1 MPPTSIAEGHAA
13 PAALVTTLVR
23 FGHLA
28 AAGAIAAAVLLL
40 VLAPYSPPP
49 ITEYYLVVQ
58 DAPVLLFSAGFFLLA
73 HMCLRAGLA
82 AEPAWLERRCHQA
95 SSLWLTVGAVCVTV
109 YAGTRLVYQDYGL
122 SMDEFMA
129 QFDSTIVAA
138 GQLLASVAPE
148 WRDLVPALQPIF
160 RLPVSDNAS
169 WVSSYLPMNAVL
181 RAGFLWLGSPALT
194 GVALAGVSLA
204 VLYGIARR
212 LWPDRPDAAILSVV
226 LLASSAQF
234 LVTAMTPYAM
244 TAHLALNLAWLWLFL
259 RGTWRGHIAAVAVAF
274 VACGLHQVVFHPL
287 FAAPFLASLVL
298 ARKWRLAC
306 FYGAAYAAIGLF
318 WVLYWSLL
326 LGAAGAAPEQS
337 ADVGLT
343 YFLRRIADMV
353 DLQASSLVLMA
364 MNLARFLAW
373 QAPLML
379 PLALIGALVCRG
391 RSAVLSHLSL
401 GIILT
406 LAAVLVLMP
415 FQGHG
420 WGYRYLHGLL
430 GSFALLAAQGWIWL
444 TDRMPHLRRR
454 LALAMLLSV
463 VASVLV
469 LLPWRLAQVHAFVRP
484 YAAASA
490 AIAGAGADVVLVDAS
505 NVWYGVDLVRNDP
518 FLRGSPKVLN
528 LASLQVSQVADI
540 CSRYRV
546 AIFDGADASR
556 LGLRRAPGIPPNAVV
571 RAQGLREVMR
581 RLGCGTEHVVTHSPP
596 RP

>member
-1 MPPTSIAEGHAA
+1 MPPTSIAEGRTP
-13 PAALVTTLVR
+13 PAALVTTLAR

-28 AAGAIAAAVLLL
+28 AAGAIAAAVLVL
-40 VLAPYSPPP
+40 VFVPYSLPP
-49 ITEYYLVVQ
+49 ITDYYLVVQ
-58 DAPVLLFSAGFFLLA
+58 DAPVLLFIAGFFLLL
-73 HMCLRAGLA
+73 HMCLRAGFA
-82 AEPAWLERRCHQA
+82 AAPAWLEPRYHQG
-95 SSLWLTVGAVCVTV
+95 SSLWLAVGAACLTV
-109 YAGTRLVYQDYGL
+109 YVGTRLVYRDYGL

-129 QFDSTIVAA
+129 QFDATIVAA
-138 GQLLASVAPE
+138 GKLLAPVAPE

-160 RLPVSDNAS
+160 RLPIPDNAS

-194 GVALAGVSLA
+194 GVALAGVSLVA
-204 VLYGIARR
+204 LYGIARR
-212 LWPDRPDAAILSVV
+212 LWPDRPDAAILSVA

-244 TAHLALNLAWLWLFL
+244 TAHLALNLVWLWLFL

-287 FAAPFLASLVL
+287 FAAPFLMSLVL
-298 ARKWRLAC
+298 ARKWRLAG
-306 FYGAAYAAIGLF
+306 FYGAAYAATGLF

-337 ADVGLT
+337 ADVGLA
-343 YFLRRIADMV
+343 YLLRRIADMV
-353 DLQASSLVLMA
+353 DLQMSSLVLMA

-373 QAPLML
+373 QAPFML
-379 PLALIGALVCRG
+379 PLAFVGALVCRG
-391 RSAVLSHLSL
+391 RSAVLSNLSL
-401 GIILT
+401 GIVLT

-430 GSFALLAAQGWIWL
+430 GSVALLAAQGWIWL
-444 TDRMPHLRRR
+444 TDRLPRLRRQ
-454 LALAMLLSV
+454 LALAVLLSI
-463 VASVLV
+463 VASVV
-469 LLPWRLAQVHAFVRP
+469 MLLPWRLVQVHAFVRP

-518 FLRGSPKVLN
+518 FLRAQPKVLN
-528 LASLQVSQVADI
+528 LASLQERHLRAI
-540 CSRYRV
+540 CDRHRV
-546 AIFDGADASR
+546 AIFDAADASTLGVR
-556 LGLRRAPGIPPNAVV
+556 LAPGIPPNAVV
-571 RAQGLREVMR
+571 RVQGLREVMR
-581 RLGCGTEHVVTHSPP
+581 RLGCGTEHVVTRSSS

>member
-49 ITEYYLVVQ
+49 ITDYYLVVQ
-58 DAPVLLFSAGFFLLA
+58 DAPVLLFIAGFFLLV
-73 HMCLRAGLA
+73 HMCLRAGFA
-82 AEPAWLERRCHQA
+82 AEPAWFEPRCHRA
-95 SSLWLTVGAVCVTV
+95 SSLWLTVGAACLTV
-109 YAGTRLVYQDYGL
+109 YAGTRLVYRDYGL

-160 RLPVSDNAS
+160 RLPVPDNAS

-204 VLYGIARR
+204 ALYGIARR
-212 LWPDRPDAAILSVV
+212 LWPDRPDAAMLSVV

-287 FAAPFLASLVL
+287 FAAPFLVALVL
-298 ARKWRLAC
+298 ARRWRLVG

-326 LGAAGAAPEQS
+326 LGLADTAPDQA

-343 YFLRRIADMV
+343 YFLRRVADMV
-353 DLQASSLVLMA
+353 DLQMSSLVLMA

-391 RSAVLSHLSL
+391 RSAALSHLSL
-401 GIILT
+401 GIVLT

-430 GSFALLAAQGWIWL
+430 GSVALLAAQGWIWL
-444 TDRMPHLRRR
+444 TDRLPHLRRQ
-454 LALAMLLSV
+454 LALAMLLSI

-469 LLPWRLAQVHAFVRP
+469 LLPWRLFQVHAFVRP

-528 LASLQVSQVADI
+528 LASLQAPRVADI

-546 AIFDGADASR
+546 ATFDEADASR
-556 LGLRRAPGIPPNAVV
+556 LGLRRAPGMPPDAVR
-571 RAQGLREVMR
+571 RARHLREVMR
-581 RLGCGTEHVVTHSPP
+581 ARGCDTRHVTGSAAP
-596 RP
+596 